1 MSLQFLPLL
10 LFGLPIAISDLR
22 SRIIPNKLLLA
33 MFFSSLLLRFLW
45 DPHHLSL
52 AFSVSAGTTLFAGVL
67 WLISRKRIGM
77 GDLKLMIVSAF
88 ILADFSRSL
97 YAWMLALIFGLA
109 TFLVMRKREI
119 PFAPALLLA
128 TFFAL

>member
-22 SRIIPNKLLLA
+22 SRIIPNKLLVA
-33 MFFSSLLLRFLW
+33 MFFSSLLLRLLW

-52 AFSVSAGTTLFAGVL
+52 AFSISACAMIFAALL
-67 WLISRKRIGM
+67 WLVSRRRIGM
-77 GDLKLMIVSAF
+77 GDLKLMVVSAF
-88 ILADFSRSL
+88 LLADFSRSL
-97 YAWMLALIFGLA
+97 YAWLLGLIFGLV
-109 TFLVMRKREI
+109 TLLIVRKREI

>member
-1 MSLQFLPLL
+1 
-10 LFGLPIAISDLR
+10 
-22 SRIIPNKLLLA
+22 
-33 MFFSSLLLRFLW
+33 MFFSSLLLRLLW

-97 YAWMLALIFGLA
+97 YAWMLGLIFGLA
-109 TFLVMRKREI
+109 TLLIMRKREI